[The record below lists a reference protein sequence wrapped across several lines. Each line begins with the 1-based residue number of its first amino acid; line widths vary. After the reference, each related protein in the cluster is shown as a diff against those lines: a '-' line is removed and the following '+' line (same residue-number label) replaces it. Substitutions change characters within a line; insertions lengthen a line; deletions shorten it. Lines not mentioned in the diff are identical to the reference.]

1 MKRALAFVSVL
12 GLLSGVALSQDRAG
26 VSKKIEQRLGHGL
39 GPEVGPAQATFPPG
53 VSIVDGL
60 SEDEAIATAL
70 WNNAAFQA
78 DLANLGIARA
88 DLVEAGLL
96 RNPIL
101 SLLFPLGPK
110 QLEFT
115 VTWPLEVL
123 WQRPRR
129 VSAAKL
135 NLEAVAE
142 NLVQHG
148 LDLVRDV
155 RLTFADLASAQ
166 EHARLA
172 AEAMRL
178 STRLADLAQA
188 RLRAGDVSGLEASA
202 ARNEADR
209 AEADVSRL
217 AQDAAAAQFRLRYR
231 LGFELQASPF
241 EISLPS
247 SDAPPEVGIVSELVK
262 QALAARPDLRA
273 AEITMEAAA
282 QRAGWERSRWLSISA
297 MFDANGEG
305 KEGFESGPGVL
316 AEIPIFNR
324 NQGGRA
330 RADAE
335 IKRAALQYVAV
346 RHQIVQEV
354 QTALTQFLQ
363 ARSAFD
369 AWSNRILPSLEEAVQ
384 RSEKAYAAGEVSYI
398 FVLENARQLVDAR
411 LRKAE
416 ASADVRRGL
425 AQLEHS
431 TGKLGTAP

>member
-1 MKRALAFVSVL
+1 MKRALALGSVL
-12 GLLSGVALSQDRAG
+12 GLLSGTALSQDRADI
-26 VSKKIEQRLGHGL
+26 SKKIEQRAGHGL
-39 GPEVGPAQATFPPG
+39 RPEVGPAQATFPPG

-60 SEDEAIATAL
+60 AEDEAIATAL

-78 DLANLGIARA
+78 ELANLGIARA

-101 SLLFPLGPK
+101 SLFFPLGPK

-115 VTWPLEVL
+115 ATWPLEIL

-129 VSAAKL
+129 VSAARL
-135 NLEAVAE
+135 NLEAAGE

-155 RLTFADLASAQ
+155 RLAFADLALAQ

-178 STRLADLAQA
+178 SARLADLAQA

-202 ARNEADR
+202 ARNEANR
-209 AEADVSRL
+209 AEADASRL
-217 AQDAAAAQFRLRYR
+217 EQDAAAARFRLRYR
-231 LGFELQASPF
+231 LGLELQEPAF
-241 EISLPS
+241 EIALPS
-247 SDAPPEVGIVSELVK
+247 GEPREVGTVSELVK

-273 AEITMEAAA
+273 AEIMMEAAA
-282 QRAGWERSRWLSISA
+282 QRAGWERSRWLSIAA

-305 KEGFESGPGVL
+305 KQGFESGPGVL
-316 AEIPIFNR
+316 AEIPIFNW

-330 RADAE
+330 RAEAE
-335 IKRAALQYVAV
+335 IKRTALQYVAV

-354 QTALTQFLQ
+354 HSARTQFLQ
-363 ARSAFD
+363 ARFAFD
-369 AWSNRILPSLEEAVQ
+369 TWNNRILPSLEEAVQ

-398 FVLENARQLVDAR
+398 FVLENTRQLVEAR
-411 LRKAE
+411 LRKVE
-416 ASADVRRGL
+416 ASADLRRGL
-425 AQLEHS
+425 AQLERS